1 MNMWIMVSVVVTC
14 IVLVIINVIMSIRDS
29 KFKQK
34 FESQFDSKVKHLMT
48 NNLRLNEE
56 IDKLK
61 LEHVDFKNEIMHIHH
76 TLMDIK
82 VELSTD
88 SLNFN
93 KNFREIEIKVDLA
106 LISIKNIQ
114 DSYLAS
120 ELNLEETS
128 LVDTVEKISDIE
140 G

>member
-1 MNMWIMVSVVVTC
+1 MWIMVSVVVTC

>member
-1 MNMWIMVSVVVTC
+1 MWIMVSVVVTC
-14 IVLVIINVIMSIRDS
+14 IVLVIINVIMSVRDS

-48 NNLRLNEE
+48 SNLRLNEE

-61 LEHVDFKNEIMHIHH
+61 LEHVDLKNEIMHIHH

-120 ELNLEETS
+120 ELNLEETN
-128 LVDTVEKISDIE
+128 LVDTLEKISDIE